1 MRITTICLSLGT
13 IIAGILALWW
23 GLYIGILGIGP
34 DGDVSSSAR
43 AIGLFVFI
51 EGILY
56 CIPNHVLVKNRYV
69 TRSFLIATSLPVI
82 FLTGMLF
89 LSGIQLFQYDI
100 LLIFHWGCIFAL
112 LCFPPVSLWIFIRYA
127 GSSNN
132 ALQAIGAK
140 ARLQPER

>member
-1 MRITTICLSLGT
+1 MRIITTCLSLGT
-13 IIAGILALWW
+13 IIAGIIAMLC
-23 GLYIGILGIGP
+23 GFYIGILGIGP

-43 AIGLFVFI
+43 AIGFLVFI

-56 CIPNHVLVKNRYV
+56 CIPNHVLIMNRYV
-69 TRSFLIATSLPVI
+69 ARSFLIATSLPVI

-89 LSGIQLFQYDI
+89 LSGIQLFQYDRF
-100 LLIFHWGCIFAL
+100 LFFLWGCTFAL